1 MGTTKMVVGPAWTRG
16 EIEAPKGEK
25 NMGTW
30 TAAVYTAE
38 QQARLG
44 VDEAS
49 KQVAAAPAASELA
62 AYYGGA
68 YGDYYGRGYGAGY
81 GYGYPY
87 GSAYGGAY
95 GYGRAASAYGYGYP
109 STYAGA
115 YGGYGGYG
123 GYGAGYYGQGYG
135 A

>member
-1 MGTTKMVVGPAWTRG
+1 MGSKMVVGPAWTRG

-44 VDEAS
+44 VDEAG

-87 GSAYGGAY
+87 GGAY

-109 STYAGA
+109 STYGSA
-115 YGGYGGYG
+115 YGDYYGRGYG
-123 GYGAGYYGQGYG
+123 
-135 A
+135 